1 MEISNENK
9 KEIFFKNE
17 VIKLKKTQKFS
28 RNGTL
33 VRKEHK
39 IDL

>member
-17 VIKLKKTQKFS
+17 VIKLKK
-28 RNGTL
+28 
-33 VRKEHK
+33 HK
-39 IDL
+39 NFQEMVL